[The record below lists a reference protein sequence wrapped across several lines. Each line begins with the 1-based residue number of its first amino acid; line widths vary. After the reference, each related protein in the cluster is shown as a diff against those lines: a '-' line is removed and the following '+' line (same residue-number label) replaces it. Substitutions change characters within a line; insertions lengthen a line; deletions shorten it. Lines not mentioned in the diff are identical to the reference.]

1 MLSSKAARSG
11 DTAERDACGGD
22 AADDSTTTPIRP

>member
-11 DTAERDACGGD
+11 HTAERDARGGD